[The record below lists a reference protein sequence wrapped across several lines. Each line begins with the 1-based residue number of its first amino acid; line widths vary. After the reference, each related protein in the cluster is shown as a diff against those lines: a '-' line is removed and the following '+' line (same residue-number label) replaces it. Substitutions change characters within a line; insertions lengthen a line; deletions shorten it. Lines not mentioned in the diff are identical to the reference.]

1 MKQIVNVVFHDDVD
15 GVFSAALFLHNHVRG
30 ESYRLYPIMS
40 SHRGDK
46 FSEVVSGMK
55 LKDSDLLVVLD
66 YEYHPRANLWV
77 DHHWDRRMGNEPV
90 HNEKIH
96 YDPNAASTAGLVH
109 QIPSTDRPEYS
120 DAFLPLVDMIDQ
132 AGYRNVHQIF
142 NDTHPMMIVRAY
154 LEKTF
159 PAEMMYCRLVE
170 MFVRTHFD
178 IKEANFRLKLN
189 ASCVHNLRQDVHRA
203 KRDMTIFGGVSVI
216 RQRRPNQFPRYAEFL
231 IRPQTRYAVR
241 MSFIGHD
248 TLYFQI
254 SYNKWTDGENNVNIG
269 TMLNQLKYLL
279 KGGGHYNVG
288 GGLLKV
294 NDSEKFL
301 DNLDVNLNKA
311 EPMTEEPEGGMEKY
325 GVDKEADPVEAKA
338 EEMVKTGEAKTIQEA
353 RETVLSES
361 KNADSEDKDSVSE
374 TTQ

>member
-1 MKQIVNVVFHDDVD
+1 
-15 GVFSAALFLHNHVRG
+15 
-30 ESYRLYPIMS
+30 
-40 SHRGDK
+40 
-46 FSEVVSGMK
+46 
-55 LKDSDLLVVLD
+55 
-66 YEYHPRANLWV
+66 
-77 DHHWDRRMGNEPV
+77 
-90 HNEKIH
+90 
-96 YDPNAASTAGLVH
+96 
-109 QIPSTDRPEYS
+109 
-120 DAFLPLVDMIDQ
+120 
-132 AGYRNVHQIF
+132 
-142 NDTHPMMIVRAY
+142 
-154 LEKTF
+154 
-159 PAEMMYCRLVE
+159 
-170 MFVRTHFD
+170 
-178 IKEANFRLKLN
+178 
-189 ASCVHNLRQDVHRA
+189 
-203 KRDMTIFGGVSVI
+203 
-216 RQRRPNQFPRYAEFL
+216 
-231 IRPQTRYAVR
+231 